1 MDSFLA
7 KPFTQ
12 AQLAQILRPIAEA
25 RGTLLPSSRAETVEP
40 PIGPADCAVKTCDAM
55 PADDAPDLTATAT
68 ITLLDSVLFEEV
80 IAPGVPVLDPEQ
92 VHAIRGL
99 GRPQIFERLCDMLF
113 ASAPEALR
121 RIGAALEAGE
131 FEAAGAAAHSLKSAV
146 SNLGGRRLAEQL
158 DVFENAVREQ
168 TDLQAARRA
177 ASGLR
182 QAYAQFESALR
193 DHAERSTGTSAG

>member
-12 AQLAQILRPIAEA
+12 AQLAQVLRPIAEA
-25 RGTLLPSSRAETVEP
+25 RGTLPTANRPGAVEP
-40 PIGPADCAVKTCDAM
+40 PIDPGACSATANDA
-55 PADDAPDLTATAT
+55 ASKDDEPDLTATAT
-68 ITLLDSVLFEEV
+68 ITLLDSALFEEV
-80 IAPGVPVLDPEQ
+80 IAPSVPVLDLEQ
-92 VHAIRGL
+92 VQAIRGL

-121 RIGAALEAGE
+121 QIGAALEAGE
-131 FEAAGAAAHSLKSAV
+131 AAAAGAAAHSLKSAV

-158 DVFENAVREQ
+158 DVLENAVREQ
-168 TDLQAARRA
+168 ADLQAARRA

-182 QAYAQFESALR
+182 QAYAQLETALR
-193 DHAERSTGTSAG
+193 GQAERGTGT

>member
-12 AQLAQILRPIAEA
+12 AQLEQILRPIAAA
-25 RGTLLPSSRAETVEP
+25 RGTLLPPRRTAAVEP
-40 PIGPADCAVKTCDAM
+40 PTGQEASAAASNDAVATE
-55 PADDAPDLTATAT
+55 DAPDLTATAT

-80 IAPGVPVLDPEQ
+80 IAPGVPVLDQEQ

-168 TDLQAARRA
+168 ADLQAARRA
-177 ASGLR
+177 ASGLK
-182 QAYAQFESALR
+182 QAYAQLETALR
-193 DHAERSTGTSAG
+193 SQAERSTGT